1 MTSYDDTCSVSI
13 HIGNIIREH
22 VSKLGITKSELA
34 RRINT
39 TSQNIHGIFTRK
51 SIDTDLLLKISK
63 AIKVNLFSYYESL
76 LKDLPDAKNTDI
88 IISRIENL
96 EKEITTLKKKKR

>member
-1 MTSYDDTCSVSI
+1 
-13 HIGNIIREH
+13 
-22 VSKLGITKSELA
+22 
-34 RRINT
+34 
-39 TSQNIHGIFTRK
+39 
-51 SIDTDLLLKISK
+51 
-63 AIKVNLFSYYESL
+63 L